1 IVPVSICSCAS
12 SYSNL
17 LGRSKQ
23 PYLIAMAASGC
34 SVIVLLVVFT
44 VAVGAAALLQ
54 PAEAATAAAAT
65 RRHAD
70 TRVLWYPGTRQRSP
84 SGFRGF
90 PRSRLSPPSAGRL
103 TPPSPSGRPMTPP
116 PSQAQAPP
124 APISPPC
131 TAANPQPGFPGM
143 PVGGAGGFG
152 GSSPSPPLAPTDCVT
167 PLAGLMTCASFLT
180 GSEAETP
187 TPQSE
192 CCGGLGMFLNS
203 SAAADDRSLRCLCPV
218 ILGDVNRML
227 PKPIDPVRMMYLPIA
242 CGVVLPPQVLF
253 ICFTGQP
260 TPPVVQQIPDSW
272 KTSSSSGQLLTHF

>member
-1 IVPVSICSCAS
+1 
-12 SYSNL
+12 
-17 LGRSKQ
+17 
-23 PYLIAMAASGC
+23 MAASTR
-34 SVIVLLVVFT
+34 STTVVLLVVVT
-44 VAVGAAALLQ
+44 LAAAVLQ
-54 PAEAATAAAAT
+54 PAEAAAAT
-65 RRHAD
+65 RRRAD
-70 TRVLWYPGTRQRSP
+70 TSVLWYPGTRQRSP

-90 PRSRLSPPSAGRL
+90 PRSRLSPPSAGRM

-124 APISPPC
+124 APSSQAPC
-131 TAANPQPGFPGM
+131 IAAPGFPGM

-152 GSSPSPPLAPTDCVT
+152 GSPPSPPSAPTDCVT

-180 GSEAETP
+180 GSDPETP

-260 TPPVVQQIPDSW
+260 TPPVVNRIPDSW
-272 KTSSSSGQLLTHF
+272 KTSSSSALSP